1 MPKPYHYRL
10 SALAKEDLRRIYLY
24 GVANFGIEQADS
36 YFYELFQM
44 FQRIA
49 DEPSMFQSVD
59 HIRPGYRR
67 CTYKSDNIYFRIN
80 KQYVEIMAII
90 GAQSIDLWLP

>member
-1 MPKPYHYRL
+1 MPESYQYRL
-10 SALAKEDLRRIYLY
+10 SALAKEDLKRIYLY
-24 GVANFGIEQADS
+24 GVANFGTEQADS

-44 FQRIA
+44 FQLIA
-49 DEPSMFQSVD
+49 DNPFMFQSID

-67 CTYKSDNIYFRIN
+67 CMYKSDHIYFRLNEQHID
-80 KQYVEIMAII
+80 IMALI